1 MSIKIH
7 DKFFRP
13 YIRHEEIIAAV
24 ERIAERLNADFKGR
38 NDVPV
43 LLCTLNGAIPFT
55 AELMKHLDF
64 NHTLTTVKASSY
76 AGTCSTG
83 KVQITMG
90 GGTSFEGKT
99 VLVCED
105 LIDTGQTL
113 NAMKKYL
120 IEEKG
125 AAQVLMCSL
134 IVKTGHYRMQLVKDG
149 TIPEDAD
156 EETVKKHLPEY
167 FGINCADEFL
177 LGFGMDYNELGRQY
191 KDIYILDE

>member
-1 MSIKIH
+1 MSIKVQ

-13 YIRHEEIIAAV
+13 YIKYEEIIAAV
-24 ERIAERLNADFKGR
+24 EKIAGKLNADFKGGS
-38 NDVPV
+38 DVPV

-64 NHTLTTVKASSY
+64 DHTLTTVKATSY
-76 AGTCSTG
+76 EGTCSTG
-83 KVQITMG
+83 EVQITMG
-90 GGTSFEGKT
+90 SGTPVKGKT
-99 VLVCED
+99 VIVCED

-113 NAMKKYL
+113 RALKKYL
-120 IEEKG
+120 IEENG

-134 IVKTGHYRMQLVKDG
+134 IVKTGHYKMQLVKDG
-149 TIPEDAD
+149 IIPEDAD
-156 EETVKKHLPEY
+156 EETVKKYLPEY